1 MVMHLNGYSNFH
13 DDNLDW
19 LIDEMSTIHDEM
31 EDIRKWKSDWE
42 DILNDLNTKYIE
54 IEAKYAMLEKSF
66 NDFTSQVNSDFEK
79 LSADFV
85 QQFGILQ
92 ANLEADIEG
101 FKNEIQFQV
110 NGLGT
115 QVSALDHKLD
125 QALDN
130 LADSLKMNNPFTGR
144 EEPISQIIMQLAAFH
159 MEDAITAGEYDNLNL
174 TAQNY
179 DNRNLTAY
187 QYDVTAKQYLL

>member
-1 MVMHLNGYSNFH
+1 MAFHFNGYTNFH
-13 DDNLDW
+13 DLNLDW
-19 LIDEMSTIHDEM
+19 IVSEMFIIRNEM
-31 EDIRKWKSDWE
+31 EDIRTWKSDWE
-42 DILNDLNTKYIE
+42 DILDDLNNKYIE

-66 NDFTSQVNSDFEK
+66 NDFTSQVNHDFET
-79 LSADFV
+79 LTADFV
-85 QQFGILQ
+85 QRFALLQ

-101 FKNEIQFQV
+101 FKNDIQFQV
-110 NGLGT
+110 NGLGN

-174 TAQNY
+174 TAQAY
-179 DNRNLTAY
+179 DNMNLTAY
-187 QYDVTAKQYLL
+187 QYDVMAKQHLL

>member
-19 LIDEMSTIHDEM
+19 LIDEMSTIHNEM

-42 DILNDLNTKYIE
+42 DVLNDLNTKYIE

-85 QQFGILQ
+85 KQFGILQ

-110 NGLGT
+110 NGLGN

-159 MEDAITAGEYDNLNL
+159 MEDAITAQEYDNLNL
-174 TAQNY
+174 TAQDY

-187 QYDVTAKQYLL
+187 QYDVMAKQYLL